1 MEKLGTKWG
10 LGIIPVVASCLALSA
25 ANAGGAELKWRQ
37 SQHIVKVD
45 VIQVGDVPGHL
56 VGAGENAGLAFF
68 ENGDVAIHSTKFTI
82 DYTNGSGLHQ
92 CYVVVTFEDGSVF
105 VTKGQGTTTADQEK
119 KVASFKGA
127 FSFIRGSGRFA
138 GIQGEGAYTG
148 KRFAPVPGVGAELYS
163 DNNATYTASR

>member
-1 MEKLGTKWG
+1 MAYREVGMVQVREIVRRWLAGDGLRSIARALG
-10 LGIIPVVASCLALSA
+10 
-25 ANAGGAELKWRQ
+25 
-37 SQHIVKVD
+37 VD
-45 VIQVGDVPGHL
+45 RPGHL
-56 VGAGENAGLAFF
+56 VGSGENAGLAFF

-82 DYTNGSGLHQ
+82 DYTNGSSPHQ
-92 CYVVVTFEDGSVF
+92 FYSILTFEDGSMF